1 VVQEKDDDQAAPQP
15 EESTLDAWAW
25 VARARAAAARA
36 RLDTEQTPQAPSQS
50 PDDETPSARGG

>member
-1 VVQEKDDDQAAPQP
+1 MVQEQNDDQAAPLP

-36 RLDTEQTPQAPSQS
+36 RREPEDS
-50 PDDETPSARGG
+50 PESGSRTGSEETPSTPGA